1 MFHISS
7 LQKRT
12 SILAAAAAIALI
24 ATGCTASDTSSGVT
38 TLKMVFEPGPEAD
51 AMAVL
56 VKDFNAGEGKTE
68 KINVQITQLSRTDTF
83 AKEATVMA
91 TKSPAYDIYRTTSY
105 LIAQHAPYLE
115 PIKVRE
121 SDYFPTAVNS
131 LKVKGALYG
140 LPLDVSNHFLFYRK
154 DLIAKMMADSAGYAA
169 ASEKALGLT
178 LAPKEP
184 DTWNWNDYIASAAYF
199 TKSINPASPTQYGT
213 VLPAKNLS
221 YNAMIWDD
229 VLWSFGG
236 SWTDKAGKAN
246 LTNSATDKAVKVYS
260 TIYTSGITSP
270 DSTQAEFP
278 ETQAALTAGN
288 AAFAVQ
294 WSAGYAGLNDPKA
307 SPNTA
312 GKMGIAPVPG
322 ETHATHV
329 HALSI
334 GINKYSKNKAQANT
348 FIQWLSTPATMTKYV
363 KAGGIA
369 AMPAVLTANANT
381 NPLFSDISS
390 SITKYGFAEPNV
402 PRAFDIYTALAADL
416 SGAWVGEGNAKDA
429 IAKANTDVAALLK

>member
-1 MFHISS
+1 MFRISQ
-7 LQKRT
+7 LKKRT
-12 SILAAAAAIALI
+12 PIFAVAVAVALI
-24 ATGCTASDTSSGVT
+24 ATGCSSAGNASGVT
-38 TLKMVFEPGPEAD
+38 TIKMVFEPGPEAD
-51 AMAVL
+51 AMGVL
-56 VKDFNAGEGKTE
+56 VKDFNAGTGKKD
-68 KINVQITQLSRTDTF
+68 KIKVEITQLSRTDTF

-91 TKSPAYDIYRTTSY
+91 TKSSAYDIYRTTSY
-105 LIAQHAPYLE
+105 LVAQHAPYLD
-115 PIKVRE
+115 PIKITE
-121 SDYFPTAVNS
+121 SDYFPTVVNS
-131 LKVKGALYG
+131 LKVNNELYG

-154 DLIAKMMADSAGYAA
+154 DLIAKMMADPTGYAA
-169 ASEKALGLT
+169 ASQKVLGES

-184 DTWNWNDYIASAAYF
+184 ESWNWDDYIAAAAYF
-199 TKSINPASPTQYGT
+199 TKSINPDSPTQYGT

-229 VLWSFGG
+229 VLYSFGG
-236 SWTDKAGKAN
+236 SWTDKSGKADM
-246 LTNSATDKAVKVYS
+246 NSEAAQKAVAVYS
-260 TIYTSGITSP
+260 KIYTSKITSP

-294 WSAGYAGLNDPKA
+294 WSAGYAGLNDAEA

-322 ETHATHV
+322 DTHATHV

-334 GINKYSKNKAQANT
+334 GINKYGKNKEKANT
-348 FIQWLSTPATMTKYV
+348 FIQWLSSADTMTKYV

-369 AMPAVLTANANT
+369 AMPSVLTANAST
-381 NPLFSDISS
+381 NPLFADISS
-390 SITKYGFAEPNV
+390 SISKYGFAEPNV

-416 SGAWVGEGNAKDA
+416 SSAWVGEGNAKDA
-429 IAKANTDVAALLK
+429 LAKANNDMTDLLK